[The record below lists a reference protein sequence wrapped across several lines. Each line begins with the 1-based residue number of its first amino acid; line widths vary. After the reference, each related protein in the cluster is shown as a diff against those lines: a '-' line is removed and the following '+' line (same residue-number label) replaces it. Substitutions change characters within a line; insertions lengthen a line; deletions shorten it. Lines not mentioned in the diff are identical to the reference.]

1 LGAPTLAIFRK
12 AIMQRPNSKTVWL
25 LTAGAFF
32 AFFLFGFSDNLKGP
46 VLPALLQDMDFNYA
60 LGGTILMGIYVG
72 FMTATLASGFLADA
86 FGQKVVMVLAGITL
100 ALGVAGLMTLNSAL
114 GLTAAMASLGFGMG
128 SLELGCNALIVSLH
142 REKKGRYLNLMSVMH
157 GMGSMLAPLYAGW
170 MLSGGQSWREVYR
183 WDLALIAPLTL
194 YFLLVR
200 FPRKMMSDTAKLN
213 FRQLG
218 ATAFSSRMKAFY
230 AAILLYVAI
239 EIGIA
244 SWVVEFLQKVH
255 GQSVARSTQAL
266 SIFFGLI
273 MLGRFVGSFII
284 EKLGY
289 LRSILIAGLAGSACV
304 ALSLLGPPQ
313 LAFLLP
319 ASGFFLSI
327 IFPTITAAASG
338 SQTENMNTILGL
350 LFTFAGLG
358 GIAGPWLV
366 GIASDLG
373 GLQFGFSLNLVF
385 GLLMVAVVVVLM
397 RLKAEEAN

>member
-1 LGAPTLAIFRK
+1 
-12 AIMQRPNSKTVWL
+12 MQKPSSKTVWL

-60 LGGTILMGIYVG
+60 LGGTILMGIYAG
-72 FMTATLASGFLADA
+72 FMTATLATGFLADA

-100 ALGVAGLMTLNSAL
+100 ALGVAGLMTMGSAL
-114 GLTAAMASLGFGMG
+114 GLTAAMAFLGFGMG

-142 REKKGRYLNLMSVMH
+142 RADKGRYLNLMSVMH
-157 GMGSMLAPLYAGW
+157 GMGSMVAPLYAGW

-200 FPRKMMSDTAKLN
+200 FPRKMAGESTKLN

-218 ATAFSSRMKAFY
+218 ATAFSTRMKAFY

-273 MLGRFVGSFII
+273 MLGRLVGSFFI

-289 LRSILIAGLAGSACV
+289 LRSILIAGLAASACV
-304 ALSLLGPPQ
+304 GFSLLGPPQ

-319 ASGFFLSI
+319 VSGFFLSI

-338 SQTENMNTILGL
+338 NQAENMNTILGL

-373 GLQFGFSLNLVF
+373 GIQFGFGLNLVF
-385 GLLMVAVVVVLM
+385 SLLMVAVVVVLM
-397 RLKAEEAN
+397 RMKAKDTSIPA

>member
-1 LGAPTLAIFRK
+1 MQKPT
-12 AIMQRPNSKTVWL
+12 SKTVWL

-32 AFFLFGFSDNLKGP
+32 AFFLFGFSDNLKGA
-46 VLPALLQDMDFNYA
+46 VLPALLQDMHFNYA
-60 LGGTILMGIYVG
+60 LGGTILMGIYAG
-72 FMTATLASGFLADA
+72 FMTATLATGFLADA

-100 ALGVAGLMTLNSAL
+100 ALGVTGLMTLNSAL
-114 GLTAAMASLGFGMG
+114 GLTAAMACLGFGMG

-157 GMGSMLAPLYAGW
+157 GMGSKLAPLYAGW

-183 WDLALIAPLTL
+183 WDLVLIAPLTL
-194 YFLLVR
+194 YFLLVQ
-200 FPRKMMSDTAKLN
+200 FPRKLGGESARMN

-218 ATAFSSRMKAFY
+218 ATAFSNRMKAFY

-244 SWVVEFLQKVH
+244 SWVVEFLQKVQ
-255 GQSVARSTQAL
+255 GQSVTRSTQAL

-273 MLGRFVGSFII
+273 MLGRFVGSFFI
-284 EKLGY
+284 ERFGY
-289 LRSILIAGLAGSACV
+289 LRSILIAGLAASACV
-304 ALSLLGPPQ
+304 ALGLFGPPQ

-338 SQTENMNTILGL
+338 NPAENMNTILGL

-366 GIASDLG
+366 GIASNLG
-373 GLQFGFSLNLVF
+373 GIQFGFGLNLVF
-385 GLLMVAVVVVLM
+385 GLLMVVVVAVLM
-397 RLKAEEAN
+397 RIKPEGASAKS